1 MTVEKIYSII
11 YGYNW
16 YRYDVKL
23 CLPCER
29 FVISFMFIDLEGLDG
44 CGKTTQTD
52 LVCKRLSAD
61 GIDYKK
67 IKLPDYESDSS
78 ILVRKYLAGDFG
90 KNAGDVNAYATSVLY
105 AADRFASYTE
115 KWKEEYLEGKLIFA
129 DRYTPANAIYQMTK
143 LKKEEWDEYLDWLFD
158 FEYNKIGIPAP
169 EVVIFLDMPVEVS
182 QRLMT
187 QRYEGDENKKDVHEA
202 NVEFLNACREAAL
215 YAADKCGWVIVPCA
229 KDGEPLSIEE
239 INDTVYKILLETIKK

>member
-1 MTVEKIYSII
+1 
-11 YGYNW
+11 
-16 YRYDVKL
+16 
-23 CLPCER
+23 
-29 FVISFMFIDLEGLDG
+29 MFIDLEGLDG

-52 LVCKRLSAD
+52 LVCKRLSQD

-67 IKLPDYESDSS
+67 IKLPDYESESS
-78 ILVRKYLAGDFG
+78 ILVKKYLAGDFG

-115 KWKEEYLEGKLIFA
+115 KWKTEYLEGTLIFA

-143 LKKEEWDEYLDWLFD
+143 LDKTEWDEYLDWLFD

-169 EVVIFLDMPVEVS
+169 DKVIFLDMPVEVS

-202 NVEFLNACREAAL
+202 NVEFLNACRDAAL
-215 YAADKCGWVIVPCA
+215 YAADKCGWVIVPCSEN
-229 KDGEPLSIEE
+229 GEPLSIET
-239 INDTVYKILLETIKK
+239 INDTVYNILLETIKK